1 MSFNVDSLNEQK
13 KQELLKTVSGGRR
26 PHAVLVDG
34 GTEKER
40 EEIAY
45 LLAKIYVCENAL
57 DSTPCNSCSGCRKT
71 DEKIHPDIIRVTKD
85 PDRKYYRKNED
96 VRPIVE
102 DAYQTPNEAKVR
114 VIIIPEMQLMKVE
127 SQNVLLKI
135 LEEPPTYTA
144 FILTSESANNVIGTV
159 LSRVSRFRI
168 GESDNDLVFKEK
180 TLEIVK
186 NISEALSS
194 NYEFDIISATAPLD
208 GNKQRIVEVLTALS
222 VFFRDALAIK
232 NGSKSLLKDLEQEAE
247 KVAFSF
253 PVSTLLNY
261 YESTNELLK
270 LTQGNPN
277 YNLLVAQLC
286 VNLRNK

>member
-1 MSFNVDSLNEQK
+1 MSFSVDSLNEQK

-40 EEIAY
+40 EEIAF
-45 LLAKIYVCENAL
+45 LLAKIYVCENAT
-57 DSTPCNSCSGCRKT
+57 DSTPCNSCSGCRKS
-71 DEKIHPDIIRVTKD
+71 DEKIHPDIIRITKD

-114 VIIIPEMQLMKVE
+114 VIIIPEMQFMKVE

-186 NISEALSS
+186 SISEALSS

-232 NGSKSLLKDLEQEAE
+232 NGNKALLKDLEQEAE
-247 KVAFSF
+247 KIAYSF
-253 PVSTLLNY
+253 PVATLLNY
-261 YESTNELLK
+261 YESANELLK

-286 VNLRNK
+286 VKLRNK